1 MSLPDSAE
9 LKEREKAKRGCWQA
23 CSPAPAPP
31 CAATHARISDILVS
45 AFVPCVPPVCNLRK
59 LSNFRQRFRFEDKF
73 GTILG
78 TLSCYQRISMQRDD
92 LFFLIS
98 DLPDNTTQKLLSSY
112 LSLFGTVESCT
123 YQESTRCATVYFS
136 ASDDPEKVLNARH
149 RFLGSPIRV
158 IRARAEDLVSNSL
171 TPDSSHPAPH
181 PSISTCGSSAADVFA
196 SCDSKPRPAPPGRE
210 REREAVPLLNVRK
223 PVFSC
228 CFSPFFLRSTL

>member
-1 MSLPDSAE
+1 LFLP
-9 LKEREKAKRGCWQA
+9 RNR
-23 CSPAPAPP
+23 
-31 CAATHARISDILVS
+31 
-45 AFVPCVPPVCNLRK
+45 
-59 LSNFRQRFRFEDKF
+59 RQRFRFEDKF

-78 TLSCYQRISMQRDD
+78 TLSCYQRIGMQRDD

-158 IRARAEDLVSNSL
+158 TRARAEDLVSNSL
-171 TPDSSHPAPH
+171 APDSSHPAPR
-181 PSISTCGSSAADVFA
+181 PSISTSGSSAADVPA

-210 REREAVPLLNVRK
+210 RESEAVPLLNFRK

-228 CFSPFFLRSTL
+228 CFSLTFFSQINSVT